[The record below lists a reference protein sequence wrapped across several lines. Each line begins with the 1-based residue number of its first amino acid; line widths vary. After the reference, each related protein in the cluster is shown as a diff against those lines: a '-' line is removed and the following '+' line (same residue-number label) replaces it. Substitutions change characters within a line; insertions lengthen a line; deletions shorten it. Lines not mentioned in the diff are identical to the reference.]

1 MKIKKERTNWLEF
14 KFEMDDIPDKQ
25 IREVLAALEE
35 KRKYYRLRNG
45 SLLSLETREYEE
57 INRFLNALPV
67 QDEDLESR
75 LNMPI
80 IKGLQLLDSVND
92 SQTFTMEES
101 FRQFL
106 DNIRN
111 PGALEFTV
119 PKSLDPILREYQ
131 KNGYKWMKI
140 LAQYG
145 FGGILADDMGLG
157 KTLQSI
163 TFILS
168 ELPDIRKKKGSGAY
182 CLPII
187 IDLQLAE

>member
-1 MKIKKERTNWLEF
+1 M
-14 KFEMDDIPDKQ
+14 
-25 IREVLAALEE
+25 
-35 KRKYYRLRNG
+35 
-45 SLLSLETREYEE
+45 
-57 INRFLNALPV
+57 PV
-67 QDEDLESR
+67 V
-75 LNMPI
+75 
-80 IKGLQLLDSVND
+80 KGLQLLDSVND

-111 PGALEFTV
+111 PGALEFVV
-119 PKSLDPILREYQ
+119 PNSLAPILREYQ

-168 ELPDIRKKKGSGAY
+168 ELPDIRKKRVPALIVCPSSLTYNWLSEFTKFAPDIKPSSWMATRRKGRS
-182 CLPII
+182 CLRKWVTWM
-187 IDLQLAE
+187 

>member
-1 MKIKKERTNWLEF
+1 MK
-14 KFEMDDIPDKQ
+14 
-25 IREVLAALEE
+25 VLAALEE

-67 QDEDLESR
+67 QDEDLEST

-119 PKSLDPILREYQ
+119 PNSLDPILREYQ
-131 KNGYKWMKI
+131 KKR
-140 LAQYG
+140 
-145 FGGILADDMGLG
+145 
-157 KTLQSI
+157 LQMD
-163 TFILS
+163 
-168 ELPDIRKKKGSGAY
+168 ENPCPIRFWRDS
-182 CLPII
+182 C
-187 IDLQLAE
+187 